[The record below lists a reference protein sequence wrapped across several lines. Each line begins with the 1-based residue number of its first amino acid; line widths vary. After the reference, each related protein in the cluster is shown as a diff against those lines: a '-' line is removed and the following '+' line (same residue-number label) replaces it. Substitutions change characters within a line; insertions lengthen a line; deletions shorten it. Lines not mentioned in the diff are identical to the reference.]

1 MKDEKTKILDGTY
14 SSRID
19 TRKQAKHI
27 YGSKAFQQET
37 KAALLAKAKGHD
49 YFFPS
54 YFNADE
60 NLQQLVN
67 KYKGTGV
74 IVSRKGSE
82 YPWEDIK
89 MDRIIGQIWDY
100 ENGKYVGID
109 IFTIVY
115 SRRGVHI
122 FPKDP
127 TK

>member
-37 KAALLAKAKGHD
+37 KAALLAKAKGD
-49 YFFPS
+49 KYYMPS
-54 YFNADE
+54 YFNVDE

-67 KYKGTGV
+67 AHKGTGA
-74 IVSRKGSE
+74 IVKRKGSE
-82 YPWEDIK
+82 FPWEDIK
-89 MDRIIGQIWDY
+89 MDRIIGTAWDRKQ
-100 ENGKYVGID
+100 EKYVD
-109 IFTIVY
+109 TNIFTIVY

-122 FPKDP
+122 FPQSP
-127 TK
+127 I

>member
-37 KAALLAKAKGHD
+37 KTALLAKAKGGK
-49 YFFPS
+49 YYMPS

-67 KYKGTGV
+67 TYKGTGH
-74 IVSRKGSE
+74 IYNIGGSL
-82 YPWEDIK
+82 YPREDIK
-89 MDRIIGQIWDY
+89 IDKIIGRAWDR
-100 ENGKYVGID
+100 KQDCYVD
-109 IFTIVY
+109 TNVFTIIY
-115 SRRGVHI
+115 SKRGTHI
-122 FPKDP
+122 FPRGP
-127 TK
+127 I